1 MSVSLS
7 MQFCFVFNL
16 VVRIRELN
24 NDYHGEIIKEIGTK
38 YIYSHTHKHIYIY
51 MLIYLYVFK
60 TNCICEKIEKENIA
74 LLLFIYAYSHRTLL
88 LE

>member
-38 YIYSHTHKHIYIY
+38 YIYSHTQAYIH
-51 MLIYLYVFK
+51 
-60 TNCICEKIEKENIA
+60 
-74 LLLFIYAYSHRTLL
+74 IYAYLSLCFQN
-88 LE
+88 